1 MSRSMATSSVLTRM
15 GSNKHNVGSLERKW
29 EAGETQGVFFLES
42 MLSYINIFSPDMD
55 AIAKSTLL

>member
-1 MSRSMATSSVLTRM
+1 MATSSVLTRM
-15 GSNKHNVGSLERKW
+15 GSNKHNVGSLWRKR
-29 EAGETQGVFFLES
+29 EAEETQGVFFLES